1 MSRTQSDVIETAE
14 AALAEQAAEMA
25 AIVARQLAAVAS
37 ACSGGT
43 GDINAVFSLDV
54 RFRLVFVRCHF
65 AGTSGAAPLVIS
77 LDSTNGSAY
86 DTRLFTITRAGIDR
100 DVNLRI
106 SAEESTD
113 PSPWTF
119 QAGDAVRVEWTNP
132 DSGNITWGLEVGL
145 VIAS

>member
-1 MSRTQSDVIETAE
+1 MSRTQSDVLETAQ

-25 AIVARQLAAVAS
+25 AIVARQLTAVAS
-37 ACSGGT
+37 ASSTGT

-65 AGTSGAAPLVIS
+65 LGTAGAAPLAIS
-77 LDSTNGSAY
+77 LDSSNGSAY
-86 DTRLFTITRAGIDR
+86 DTRLYAITRAGVDR
-100 DVNLRI
+100 DVNFRI

-119 QAGDAVRVEWTNP
+119 QTGDAVRIQWTNP
-132 DSGNITWGLEVGL
+132 DSENITWGLEVGL
-145 VIAS
+145 AIAS